1 LGHLTGIFATE
12 GMLAMQPGAAR
23 IAGNMRQGKPGL
35 QLAVACYWK
44 LARLRLKHNRGDK
57 VVKKIFGQL
66 LQNAHFAAILLTTM
80 VLGLTPQVATSR
92 FLTISFKDSP

>member
-1 LGHLTGIFATE
+1 VALRLRASQGTW
-12 GMLAMQPGAAR
+12 
-23 IAGNMRQGKPGL
+23 RQCKPGL
-35 QLAVACYWK
+35 QLAVACYWT
-44 LARLRLKHNRGDK
+44 LARLSLKHNQGDK
-57 VVKKIFGQL
+57 VDKKILSQL